1 MNTTPNNLSRN
12 NGNNEILTERDKRKN
27 DFEKFVLEKK
37 KLNKEFLFNAKKN
50 QVEKC
55 LDLMVCERGRI
66 GADINCKDEE
76 GWTVTHHAA
85 WNGNLKFLNILLY
98 NDAKIDVK
106 DTSGVTPLILAVA
119 KGHATITHV
128 LINAGADVKV
138 RDSRNNNC

>member
-1 MNTTPNNLSRN
+1 
-12 NGNNEILTERDKRKN
+12 
-27 DFEKFVLEKK
+27 
-37 KLNKEFLFNAKKN
+37 
-50 QVEKC
+50 
-55 LDLMVCERGRI
+55 MVCERGRI

-128 LINAGADVKV
+128 LF
-138 RDSRNNNC
+138 CLF